1 MADQAAA
8 MDTDNHVE
16 TATEGADEFQYKF
29 EQIETSDCQSND
41 KIGDY
46 LSLLQNVRSDE
57 AAIKIKEQCI
67 YRIAKMYTEQKQF
80 AEVANILKG
89 NGDFFGAIPK
99 ARTAKIVR
107 NMLNIVAT
115 VQDSLSI
122 QIELCQDVI
131 AWCKFEKR
139 TFLRQRIEAKLA
151 ALFLQRKEPLKAM
164 TLIDELLTELRRL
177 DDKQMLTEVH
187 LTESRVYHAL
197 QNIPKSKASLTA
209 CRTAA
214 NAIYVTP
221 LLQAE
226 IDEMSGI
233 LHCEETDYTTSF
245 SYFLE
250 AFDAYDQNN
259 QPKSA
264 LSCLKYMILAK
275 VLNNASN
282 EVPSLLA
289 SKLALNFLGSVDL
302 EAMSEI
308 ASAAKAKSLES
319 FRKVTKEYSEHL
331 RSDPLID
338 HNLDILYDK
347 MLESNL
353 LRIIHPYNVVEIE
366 HIAKLIN
373 MTQAQVVQKLS
384 QMVLDQ
390 KLSGILDEG
399 RGQLIIYDT
408 SSEDASFSRSLE
420 IIGNLGSVVEALF
433 HRANGLS
440 KVQ

>member
-1 MADQAAA
+1 MAQIHDEKSA
-8 MDTDNHVE
+8 MDVVE
-16 TATEGADEFQYKF
+16 TIVDEDEFTARLD
-29 EQIETSDCQSND
+29 QIDDSTRPVAE
-41 KIGDY
+41 KALDY
-46 LSLLQNVRSDE
+46 LALLQNNRSDE
-57 AAIKIKEQCI
+57 GATKVKEQCI
-67 YRIAKMYTEQKQF
+67 YRLAKIYTENKQF
-80 AEVANILKG
+80 DEVANLLKG
-89 NGDFFGAIPK
+89 NSDFFGAIPK

-115 VQDSLSI
+115 VPDSLTI
-122 QIELCQDVI
+122 QVELCQDVI
-131 AWCKFEKR
+131 AWCKQEKR

-151 ALFLQRKEPLKAM
+151 TLFLQKNEPVRAM
-164 TLIDELLTELRRL
+164 ELIDELLTELRRL

-233 LHCEETDYTTSF
+233 LHCEEGDYTTSY

-250 AFDAYDQNN
+250 AFDAYDQNG
-259 QPKSA
+259 QSKSA

-275 VLNNASN
+275 VLNGASH

-289 SKLALNFLGSVDL
+289 SKMAVKHSGIDL
-302 EAMSEI
+302 EAMSKI
-308 ASAAKAKSLES
+308 ASSAKSKSLEA
-319 FRKVTKEYSEHL
+319 FRKVTTEYSSYL
-331 RSDPLID
+331 LSDALIS
-338 HNLDILYDK
+338 HHLDILYDK

-353 LRIIHPYNVVEIE
+353 LKIIHPYSVVEIS

-373 MTQAQVVQKLS
+373 MSSSQVVQKLS

-399 RGQLIIYDT
+399 RGQLIIYDS
-408 SSEDASFSRSLE
+408 SSEDASFSKSIE
-420 IIGNLGSVVEALF
+420 IVGNLGTVVEALF
-433 HRANGLS
+433 QRAKGLS
-440 KVQ
+440 KSHA

>member
-1 MADQAAA
+1 MDVEDTIPQDEEFVNRLETIDESASSPQQKAA
-8 MDTDNHVE
+8 
-16 TATEGADEFQYKF
+16 
-29 EQIETSDCQSND
+29 
-41 KIGDY
+41 DY
-46 LSLLQNVRSDE
+46 LALLQSTRSDE
-57 AAIKIKEQCI
+57 SATKIKEQCI
-67 YRIAKMYTEQKQF
+67 YRLAKIFTENKQF
-80 AEVANILKG
+80 DEVANLLKG
-89 NGDFFGAIPK
+89 NSDFFGAIPK

-115 VQDSLSI
+115 VPDSLTI
-122 QIELCQDVI
+122 QVDLCQDVI
-131 AWCKFEKR
+131 AWCKLEKR

-151 ALFLQRKEPLKAM
+151 ALYLQKGEPVRAM
-164 TLIDELLTELRRL
+164 GLIDELLTELRRL

-226 IDEMSGI
+226 IDEMSGT
-233 LHCEETDYTTSF
+233 LHCEEGDYTTSY

-259 QPKSA
+259 QAKFA
-264 LSCLKYMILAK
+264 LACMKYMILAK
-275 VLNNASN
+275 VLNGASH

-289 SKLALNFLGSVDL
+289 SKMAAKYTGSDL
-302 EAMSEI
+302 EAMSKI
-308 ASAAKAKSLES
+308 AAAAKSKSLEA
-319 FRKVTKEYSEHL
+319 FRTVTKEYASYL
-331 RSDPLID
+331 DSDALIA
-338 HNLDILYDK
+338 HHLDILYDK

-353 LRIIHPYNVVEIE
+353 LKIIHPYSVVEIS
-366 HIAKLIN
+366 HIARLIN
-373 MTQAQVVQKLS
+373 MTPTQVVQKLS

-399 RGQLIIYDT
+399 RGQLIIYDS
-408 SSEDASFSRSLE
+408 SSEDASFSKGVE
-420 IIGNLGSVVEALF
+420 IVGNLSSVVEALF
-433 HRANGLS
+433 QRAKGLG
-440 KVQ
+440 KTHA